1 MMNEKQPLL
10 KKPVALGAMSKE
22 ELDAELQKGVRSIL
36 CGNVI
41 AAEDVDAEYD

>member
-1 MMNEKQPLL
+1 
-10 KKPVALGAMSKE
+10 MSKE